1 MPKPTKSLTPNQQ
14 NAAAQL
20 WPVIQRWAKSKY
32 AKQWYRDDEIESL
45 AMAAFTEAVSTYPGD
60 GGSLRN
66 WVIACIEHD
75 LLDYLRRRKH
85 EHKHGLSGGTGY
97 FDESRPS
104 SDDETIGSMAGE
116 LTGIEYKPAE
126 RSCPATCREAGPV
139 DNAVASE
146 MIAAVPE
153 NLVPYVEARKAGMSL
168 REMAAK
174 FNVSRETVR
183 RRLRKAGKA
192 CLVDRSTRGGR
203 GSFLSV

>member
-1 MPKPTKSLTPNQQ
+1 MELWQDVETWAQTKYC
-14 NAAAQL
+14 AE
-20 WPVIQRWAKSKY
+20 
-32 AKQWYRDDEIESL
+32 WYRDDMLLSIVMEALCL
-45 AMAAFTEAVSTYPGD
+45 AVQSYPGD

-104 SDDETIGSMAGE
+104 SDDETISNMAGE

-192 CLVDRSTRGGR
+192 CFSGSFHRGGG